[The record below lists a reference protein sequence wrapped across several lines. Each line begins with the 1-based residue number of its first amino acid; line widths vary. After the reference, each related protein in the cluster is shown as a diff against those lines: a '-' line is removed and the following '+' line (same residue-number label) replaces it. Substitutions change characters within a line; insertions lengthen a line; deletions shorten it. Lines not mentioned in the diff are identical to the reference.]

1 MNPDLTPLVF
11 IAAMLALACALLGG
25 LYLLFRDE
33 PTPDKKATK
42 RIIVSNVK

>member
-1 MNPDLTPLVF
+1 MSPDLSPLVF
-11 IAAMLALACALLGG
+11 MAAMIALASTLLGG

-33 PTPDKKATK
+33 PTPDKKAPK